1 MRCYSRDGTAHD
13 GSDKFGA
20 IPMDSMIT
28 AAALSLAHGDPL
40 GALSRVALRDD
51 APALALRGIA
61 MAQLGDLARAR
72 QLVRRAARAFG
83 TREAVAR
90 ARCQLA
96 EAEIALA
103 ARDFDTCATLLAD
116 ACRTLD
122 AHGDHANAAHARYL
136 EIRRL
141 LLTGRLDDAEQR
153 LAALDASGLPRA
165 LRAAH
170 ELTAAGIAVRR
181 MRAQAARAAL
191 VRADAH
197 ARAAGIAAL
206 GAEVEWAARLL
217 DAPAARLITP
227 DGQRDVLLDEVE
239 RLMSSTALV
248 VDGCLHA
255 VHHHAQEIPLAR
267 RPVLFA
273 LVRALAEAWPHD
285 APRDALILAAFRT
298 RHPDETHRA
307 RLRVE
312 MGRLRTVLRGAAGVH
327 ATPRGFQLVP
337 QDGHDVAVL
346 ARPVDDDHAPLLALL
361 SDGEAWSSSALAQA
375 LGTSQRTVQRA
386 LETLAAGGKIQA
398 FGQARARRWAML
410 PLPGFA
416 TSLLLPTAPGVQ

>member
-1 MRCYSRDGTAHD
+1 
-13 GSDKFGA
+13 
-20 IPMDSMIT
+20 MDSMIT

-61 MAQLGDLARAR
+61 MAQLGDLPRAR

-83 TREAVAR
+83 AKEAVAR

-103 ARDFDTCATLLAD
+103 VRDLDACTTLLAD
-116 ACRTLD
+116 ARRTLED
-122 AHGDHANAAHARYL
+122 HGDRANAAHARYL
-136 EIRRL
+136 DIRHL
-141 LLTGRLDDAEQR
+141 LLTGRLDDAEQG
-153 LAALDASGLPRA
+153 LAALDPAGMPRA

-170 ELTAAGIAVRR
+170 ELTTAGIAMRR
-181 MRAQAARAAL
+181 MRAHAAREAL
-191 VRADAH
+191 ARADAH

-206 GAEVEWAARLL
+206 GAEIEWAARLL
-217 DAPAARLITP
+217 DAPAARLVTP

-255 VHHHAQEIPLAR
+255 VHHLATSIPLAR

-273 LVRALAEAWPHD
+273 LVRTLAEAWPQD
-285 APRDALILAAFRT
+285 AARDTLILAAFRI

-312 MGRLRTVLRGAAGVH
+312 MGRLRTVLRGAAGVR
-327 ATPRGFQLVP
+327 ATLRGFQLIP
-337 QDGHDVAVL
+337 RDGDQVAVL
-346 ARPVDDDHAPLLALL
+346 VRPVDDDHAPVLALL
-361 SDGEAWSSSALAQA
+361 ADGEAWSSSALALA
-375 LGTSQRTVQRA
+375 LGTSQRTIQRS
-386 LETLAAGGKIQA
+386 LEALAASGKIQGY
-398 FGQARARRWAML
+398 GQGRARRWSML

-416 TSLLLPTAPGVQ
+416 TNLLLPTALGVP

>member
-1 MRCYSRDGTAHD
+1 
-13 GSDKFGA
+13 
-20 IPMDSMIT
+20 MDSMIT

-83 TREAVAR
+83 AKEAVAR
-90 ARCQLA
+90 ARCLLA

-103 ARDFDTCATLLAD
+103 VRDLDACTALLAD
-116 ACRTLD
+116 AHRTLD
-122 AHGDHANAAHARYL
+122 GHGDHANATHARYL

-153 LAALDASGLPRA
+153 LAALDPAGLPRA

-170 ELTAAGIAVRR
+170 ELTAAGIAMRR
-181 MRAQAARAAL
+181 LRARAAREAL
-191 VRADAH
+191 ARAHAH

-206 GAEVEWAARLL
+206 DAEIDWAARLL

-227 DGQRDVLLDEVE
+227 DGPRDVLLDEVE

-255 VHHHAQEIPLAR
+255 VHHLATSIPLAR

-273 LVRALAEAWPHD
+273 LVRTLAEAWPQD
-285 APRDALILAAFRT
+285 ASRDTLILAAFRI
-298 RHPDETHRA
+298 RHADETHRA

-312 MGRLRTVLRGAAGVH
+312 MGRLRTLLHGVAGVR
-327 ATPRGFQLVP
+327 ATPRGFQLLP
-337 QDGHDVAVL
+337 RDGDGVAVL
-346 ARPVDDDHAPLLALL
+346 ARPVDDDHAPVLALL
-361 SDGEAWSSSALAQA
+361 ADGEAWSSSALALA
-375 LGTSQRTVQRA
+375 LGTSQRTVQRS
-386 LETLAAGGKIQA
+386 LEALAASGKIQGY
-398 FGQARARRWAML
+398 GQGRARRWSML

-416 TSLLLPTAPGVQ
+416 TNLLLATTPGVP

>member
-1 MRCYSRDGTAHD
+1 
-13 GSDKFGA
+13 
-20 IPMDSMIT
+20 MDSMIT

-83 TREAVAR
+83 AKEAVAR
-90 ARCQLA
+90 ARCLLA

-103 ARDFDTCATLLAD
+103 VRDLDACATLLAD
-116 ACRTLD
+116 AHRTLD
-122 AHGDHANAAHARYL
+122 GHGDHANAAHARYL

-141 LLTGRLDDAEQR
+141 LLMGRLDDAEQR
-153 LAALDASGLPRA
+153 LAALDPAGMPRA
-165 LRAAH
+165 LCAAH
-170 ELTAAGIAVRR
+170 ELTAAGIAMRR

-191 VRADAH
+191 ARADAH

-206 GAEVEWAARLL
+206 GAEIEWAARLL
-217 DAPAARLITP
+217 DAPAARLVTP
-227 DGQRDVLLDEVE
+227 EGQRDVLLDDVE
-239 RLMSSTALV
+239 RLMASTTLV

-255 VHHHAQEIPLAR
+255 VHHLGAAIPLAR

-273 LVRALAEAWPHD
+273 LVRTLAEAWPQD
-285 APRDALILAAFRT
+285 AARDTLMLAAFRI

-312 MGRLRTVLRGAAGVH
+312 MGRLRTLLRGAAGVR
-327 ATPRGFQLVP
+327 ATPRGFQLIP
-337 QDGHDVAVL
+337 RDGHDVAVL
-346 ARPVDDDHAPLLALL
+346 ARPVDDDHAPVLALL
-361 SDGEAWSSSALAQA
+361 ADGEAWSSSALALA
-375 LGTSQRTVQRA
+375 LDTSQRTIQRS
-386 LETLAAGGKIQA
+386 LEALAAGGKIRGY
-398 FGQARARRWAML
+398 GQGRARRWSML

-416 TSLLLPTAPGVQ
+416 TNLLLATAPGVP

>member
-1 MRCYSRDGTAHD
+1 
-13 GSDKFGA
+13 
-20 IPMDSMIT
+20 MDSMIT
-28 AAALSLAHGDPL
+28 AAALSLAQGDPL
-40 GALSRVALRDD
+40 GALDRVALRDD

-83 TREAVAR
+83 AKEAVAR
-90 ARCQLA
+90 ARCLLA

-103 ARDFDTCATLLAD
+103 VRDLDPCATLLAD
-116 ACRTLD
+116 AHRTLEE
-122 AHGDHANAAHARYL
+122 HGDHANAAHARYL

-141 LLTGRLDDAEQR
+141 LLMGRLDDAEQR
-153 LAALDASGLPRA
+153 LAALDPAGMPRA

-170 ELTAAGIAVRR
+170 ELTAAGIAMRR

-197 ARAAGIAAL
+197 ARASGIAAL
-206 GAEVEWAARLL
+206 GAEIGWAVRLL

-227 DGQRDVLLDEVE
+227 IGPRDVLLDEVE
-239 RLMSSTALV
+239 RLMASTALV

-255 VHHHAQEIPLAR
+255 VHHLGLEVRLAR

-285 APRDALILAAFRT
+285 APRETLILAAFRI
-298 RHPDETHRA
+298 RHPDETDRA

-312 MGRLRTVLRGAAGVH
+312 MGRLRTVLRGVAGVR

-337 QDGHDVAVL
+337 RDGIEVAVL
-346 ARPVDDDHAPLLALL
+346 ARPVDDDHAPVLALL
-361 SDGEAWSSSALAQA
+361 ADGEAWSSSALALA
-375 LGTSQRTVQRA
+375 LGTSQRTIQRS
-386 LETLAAGGKIQA
+386 LEALAAAGKIQA
-398 FGQARARRWAML
+398 FGQGRARRWSML

-416 TSLLLPTAPGVQ
+416 TNLLLATAPGIP

>member
-1 MRCYSRDGTAHD
+1 
-13 GSDKFGA
+13 
-20 IPMDSMIT
+20 MDSMIT

-40 GALSRVALRDD
+40 GALDRVALRDD

-83 TREAVAR
+83 AREAVAR
-90 ARCQLA
+90 ARCLLA

-103 ARDFDTCATLLAD
+103 VRDLDACAAPLAD
-116 ACRTLD
+116 ARRTLEE
-122 AHGDHANAAHARYL
+122 HGDHANAAHARYL

-141 LLTGRLDDAEQR
+141 LLMGRLIDAEQR
-153 LAALDASGLPRA
+153 LAALDPAGMPRA

-170 ELTAAGIAVRR
+170 ELTAAGIAMRR

-206 GAEVEWAARLL
+206 AAEIGWAQRLL
-217 DAPAARLITP
+217 DAPAARLITQ
-227 DGQRDVLLDEVE
+227 DGPRDVLLDEVE
-239 RLMSSTALV
+239 RLMASTALV

-255 VHHHAQEIPLAR
+255 VRHLDVEIPLAR

-273 LVRALAEAWPHD
+273 LVRALAEAWPQD
-285 APRDALILAAFRT
+285 APRETLILAAFRI
-298 RHPDETHRA
+298 RHPDETDRA

-312 MGRLRTVLRGAAGVH
+312 MGRLRTVLHGVAGVR

-337 QDGHDVAVL
+337 RDGDNVAVL
-346 ARPVDDDHAPLLALL
+346 ARPVDDDHAPVLALL
-361 SDGEAWSSSALAQA
+361 ADGEAWSSSALALA
-375 LGTSQRTVQRA
+375 LSTSQRTVQRS
-386 LETLAAGGKIQA
+386 LEALAAAGRIQA
-398 FGQARARRWAML
+398 FGQGRARRWAML

-416 TSLLLPTAPGVQ
+416 TNLLLATAPGVP

>member
-1 MRCYSRDGTAHD
+1 
-13 GSDKFGA
+13 
-20 IPMDSMIT
+20 MDSMIT

-40 GALSRVALRDD
+40 SALSRVALRDD

-72 QLVRRAARAFG
+72 QLVRRAGRAFG
-83 TREAVAR
+83 AKEAVAR
-90 ARCQLA
+90 ARCLLA

-103 ARDFDTCATLLAD
+103 VRDLDACTTLLAD
-116 ACRTLD
+116 ALRTLD
-122 AHGDHANAAHARYL
+122 EHGDHSNAAHARYL

-141 LLTGRLDDAEQR
+141 LLMGRLIDAEQC
-153 LAALDASGLPRA
+153 LAALDPAGLPRP

-170 ELTAAGIAVRR
+170 ELTAAGIAMRR
-181 MRAQAARAAL
+181 MRAQAAREAL
-191 VRADAH
+191 ARADAH

-206 GAEVEWAARLL
+206 GAEIEWAARLL
-217 DAPAARLITP
+217 DAPAARLVTP
-227 DGQRDVLLDEVE
+227 DGPRDVLLDEVE

-255 VHHHAQEIPLAR
+255 VHHLGTDIPLAR

-273 LVRALAEAWPHD
+273 LVRTLAEAWPQD
-285 APRDALILAAFRT
+285 ASRDALILAAFRI

-312 MGRLRTVLRGAAGVH
+312 MGRLRTVLRGVASVR
-327 ATPRGFQLVP
+327 ATPRGFQLLP
-337 QDGHDVAVL
+337 RDGHDVAVL
-346 ARPVDDDHAPLLALL
+346 VRPVDDDHAPVLALL
-361 SDGEAWSSSALAQA
+361 ADGETWSSSALALA
-375 LGTSQRTVQRA
+375 LGTSQRTIQRS
-386 LETLAAGGKIQA
+386 LEALAASGKIQGY
-398 FGQARARRWAML
+398 GQGRARRWSML

-416 TSLLLPTAPGVQ
+416 TNLLLPTALGVP

>member
-1 MRCYSRDGTAHD
+1 
-13 GSDKFGA
+13 
-20 IPMDSMIT
+20 MDSMIT

-61 MAQLGDLARAR
+61 MAQLGDLPRAR

-83 TREAVAR
+83 AKEAVAR

-103 ARDFDTCATLLAD
+103 VRDLDACTTLLAD
-116 ACRTLD
+116 ACRTLED
-122 AHGDHANAAHARYL
+122 HGDRANAAHARYL

-141 LLTGRLDDAEQR
+141 LLTGRLDDAEQG
-153 LAALDASGLPRA
+153 LAALDPAGMPRA

-170 ELTAAGIAVRR
+170 ELTTADIAMRR
-181 MRAQAARAAL
+181 MRAHAARAAL

-206 GAEVEWAARLL
+206 GAEIEWAARLL
-217 DAPAARLITP
+217 DAPAARLVTP
-227 DGQRDVLLDEVE
+227 DGQRDVLLDDVE

-255 VHHHAQEIPLAR
+255 VHHLATSIPLAR

-273 LVRALAEAWPHD
+273 LVRTLAEAWPQD
-285 APRDALILAAFRT
+285 AARDTLILAAFRI

-312 MGRLRTVLRGAAGVH
+312 MGRLRTVLRGGAGVR
-327 ATPRGFQLVP
+327 ATPRGFQLIP
-337 QDGHDVAVL
+337 RDGDQVAVL
-346 ARPVDDDHAPLLALL
+346 VRPVDDDHAPVLALL
-361 SDGEAWSSSALAQA
+361 ADGEAWSSSALALA
-375 LGTSQRTVQRA
+375 LGTSQRTIQRS
-386 LETLAAGGKIQA
+386 LEALAASGKIQGY
-398 FGQARARRWAML
+398 GQGRARRWSML

-416 TSLLLPTAPGVQ
+416 TNLLLPTVLGVP